1 VVTQTSRRRLHDAR
15 HPSPSLGSQLGGPAH
30 GHPIDHPD
38 LLASGVTEPTDQ
50 RNPEPTLQDFFTGPR
65 ANAMRL
71 SAKFNP
77 GGR

>member
-1 VVTQTSRRRLHDAR
+1 MRGTHPRRWDRSSAGPLIGIPSATQTF
-15 HPSPSLGSQLGGPAH
+15 SPP
-30 GHPIDHPD
+30 
-38 LLASGVTEPTDQ
+38 GVTEPTDQ
-50 RNPEPTLQDFFTGPR
+50 RNSEPILQDFFTGPQ